1 MRKAETLP
9 VLLIIGS
16 LAPYI
21 VPDQVK
27 AAQKYFECMEITI
40 TNIYWVFVQDYV
52 HALQIL
58 LCYLIFTKIQ

>member
-1 MRKAETLP
+1 MLVEFVLCLVPHLRKAETLP

-27 AAQKYFECMEITI
+27 AAQKVLLECMEITI
-40 TNIYWVFVQDYV
+40 TNIY
-52 HALQIL
+52 
-58 LCYLIFTKIQ
+58 